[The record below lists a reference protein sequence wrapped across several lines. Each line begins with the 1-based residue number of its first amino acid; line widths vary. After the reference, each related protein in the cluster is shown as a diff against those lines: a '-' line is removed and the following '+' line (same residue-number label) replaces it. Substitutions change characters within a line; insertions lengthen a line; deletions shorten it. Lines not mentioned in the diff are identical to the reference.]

1 MDRTLLTTI
10 LTGCVLAAAPAIA
23 QQSQNQESQMIQ
35 NQKVVVPLQVETKQV
50 MQLQQKLNQD
60 GFSAGPVNGLWD
72 RETSAAVHNFQVS
85 KGLEP
90 SGQLDQKTLSALGV
104 QLMSSSG
111 SSSSGSSSGGSS
123 QMSEQ
128 QAQQMLQSQGY
139 SQVQLTKQGQE
150 FTGTA
155 AKSGQQYQVA
165 VSQDGQVQAQPKQ
178 Q

>member
-1 MDRTLLTTI
+1 
-10 LTGCVLAAAPAIA
+10 
-23 QQSQNQESQMIQ
+23 MIQ
-35 NQKVVVPLQVETKQV
+35 QQKVVVPVQVETKQV
-50 MQLQQKLNQD
+50 MALQQKLNKE
-60 GFSAGPVNGLWD
+60 GFAAGPVNGLWD

-90 SGQLDQKTLSALGV
+90 SGQLDQETLSALDV
-104 QLMSSSG
+104 NLMPSSQSGSSSQSASSG
-111 SSSSGSSSGGSS
+111 SSSNGSS

-139 SQVQLTKQGQE
+139 SQVQLSKQGQE